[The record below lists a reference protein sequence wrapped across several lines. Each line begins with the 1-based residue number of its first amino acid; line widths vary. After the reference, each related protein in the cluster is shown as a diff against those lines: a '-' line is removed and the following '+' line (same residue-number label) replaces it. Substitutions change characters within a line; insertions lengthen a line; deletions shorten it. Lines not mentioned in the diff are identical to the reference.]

1 MASYF
6 KTPFQIGGDS
16 HFIEV
21 KVPKVDA
28 SAGDNIICCVDISG
42 SMSGA
47 PLRNVCA
54 VLRDIYKRTQVEY
67 GLFTY
72 DTTANTSRTIKS
84 VETQDLQA
92 GGGTSFCSIFNAIQ
106 LHLMKNQKSVTFIFM
121 TDGQNGD
128 AQELFKQTIQKL
140 KLTVSGL
147 PKSVTV
153 TFHVIGFGEVN
164 STFLEQVRKYGT
176 REGLFRYSTESAELQ
191 NSFNDMFDYAMS
203 SREFSIVL
211 NGKTFSSSSN
221 EDTVGFLITE
231 TKIDSSSPTEITL
244 KSSGTETKLPLEPL
258 ANARPIQVVRA
269 LNLVSPDDEEAVQ
282 AIRAYLG
289 SIVSL
294 PGTDLMEK
302 LELEQIKNEI
312 DDRMVEYKKLFGQMK
327 MSQVP
332 EQVQLKLN
340 ALRHDATFANVQR
353 RKKLDLRISKNV
365 DYFRKTPIS
374 DILEGYRKSID
385 QDGWNQI
392 KAQKA
397 DWVCTY
403 SNEDIYELMRKS
415 TDNIMCLGIL
425 IERNEEAITSPTK
438 GLKLVSVSNTLI
450 SYDSF
455 IIAMNFARSAQQKKE
470 ADEQQQQQ
478 QQQPDTTTEGTASSY
493 GKFAGI
499 NDTFCVVGQL
509 HEKINAVVPLY
520 INYEHMK
527 RIRILEGIWLGY
539 MFTLDS
545 YGYDR
550 KQEIGLLKM
559 LYDII
564 VLRTGTAR
572 NQQLISEFE
581 KLCHFII
588 TESLGFKT
596 AYGEKT
602 YDNYL
607 QSIHG
612 RQSGTYDL
620 SIPIIMGYLKK
631 DLKSALMPVYFGHL
645 RERLRRKIPGD
656 NTTIIKRLLYGDESQ
671 IIKTV
676 ASNKDTAPI
685 DISKADPDFVE
696 KSFIDFFHDEQCQ
709 PIELI
714 PETKTGEDRKLLQR
728 DPDVEYLKSFLQ
740 SIDPQLSLAVPQEI
754 KNILKYCQL
763 EENYIESNLDYDD
776 LRKELLLILFFDK
789 DVPERATKTTI
800 MTLADDSI
808 QGNRDHSVTFDMTPE
823 AIQVVTYK
831 LLTAKT
837 LEGFAGL
844 LRKYCPKRFGP
855 IFKELLQQL
864 VTLPESDL
872 NNPAGKAYRNRDK
885 LLVLITNEVGLSK
898 VYTGDVGEYA
908 WQPSAFIDVKLLEKV
923 LGAEKFRATV
933 GKPTTTT
940 AYHGYRASDKP
951 NRHGHCNSNPY
962 LGRR

>member
-6 KTPFQIGGDS
+6 ENPFQIGGKS
-16 HFIEV
+16 YFIEL

-28 SAGDNIICCVDISG
+28 AAGDNIICCVDVSG
-42 SMSGA
+42 SMAGA

-54 VLRDIYKRTQVEY
+54 VLRDIYQRTRVEY

-72 DTTANTSRTIKS
+72 DTRANTSRTIKS
-84 VETQDLQA
+84 VETQDLQS
-92 GGGTSFCSIFNAIQ
+92 GGGTSFSSIFNAIQ
-106 LHLMKNQKSVTFIFM
+106 IHLMKNQKSVTFIFM
-121 TDGQNGD
+121 TDGQDGD
-128 AQELFKQTIQKL
+128 SQDVFKQTVQKL
-140 KLTVSGL
+140 KLTMSAL

-153 TFHVIGFGEVN
+153 TFHVIGFGGVN
-164 STFLEQVRKYGT
+164 STFLEQVRKFGT

-191 NSFNDMFDYAMS
+191 NNFNDMFDYAMS

-221 EDTVGFLITE
+221 EDTVGFLISDMN
-231 TKIDSSSPTEITL
+231 IDSSSPTEITL
-244 KSSGTETKLPLEPL
+244 KSSGGETKLLLEL
-258 ANARPIQVVRA
+258 MANPRPIQVVRA
-269 LNLVSPDDEEAVQ
+269 LNLVSPDNEEAVQ
-282 AIRAYLG
+282 TIRVYLG

-294 PGTDLMEK
+294 PGTELMEK
-302 LELEQIKNEI
+302 LELEQIKKEI
-312 DDRMVEYKKLFGQMK
+312 DDRMMEYKKLFTQMR
-327 MSQVP
+327 MGQVP

-353 RKKLDLRISKNV
+353 RKKLDLRISRNV
-365 DYFRKTPIS
+365 DYFRKTDIS
-374 DILEGYRKSID
+374 GILDGYRKSID
-385 QDGWNQI
+385 QEGWNQI

-403 SNEDIYELMRKS
+403 SNDDIYEMMRKTS
-415 TDNIMCLGIL
+415 DNIMCLGIL
-425 IERNEEAITSPTK
+425 IERNEEAITSTTK

-455 IIAMNFARSAQQKKE
+455 IIAMNFARNAQQQRQNTN
-470 ADEQQQQQ
+470 ADG
-478 QQQPDTTTEGTASSY
+478 DAAAAAY
-493 GKFAGI
+493 GQFSGI

-509 HEKINAVVPLY
+509 QEKINAVIPLY

-545 YGYDR
+545 YGYD
-550 KQEIGLLKM
+550 KQQEIGLLKL

-564 VLRTGTAR
+564 VMRTGTTR
-572 NQQLISEFE
+572 NQQLINEFE
-581 KLCHFII
+581 KVCHFII
-588 TESLGFKT
+588 TESLGFKS

-607 QSIHG
+607 HSIHG

-620 SIPIIMGYLKK
+620 SIPLIIGYLKK
-631 DLKSALMPVYFGHL
+631 DLKSTLIPVYYSYL
-645 RERLRRKIPGD
+645 RERLRQKVPGD
-656 NTTIIKRLLYGDESQ
+656 KMTIIKRLLYGDESQ

-676 ASNKDTAPI
+676 ASNKDKAPI
-685 DISKADPDFVE
+685 DISQLDPDYVE
-696 KSFIDFFHDEQCQ
+696 KSFIDFFHDETSQ

-728 DPDVEYLKSFLQ
+728 EPDADYLKSFLQ
-740 SIDPQLSLAVPQEI
+740 SIDPQLSLAVPLEI

-763 EENYIESNLDYDD
+763 DENYVESNLDYDD

-789 DVPERATKTTI
+789 DVPERATNTTI
-800 MTLADDSI
+800 MTLVDDSI

-823 AIQVVTYK
+823 AMQVVVYK
-831 LLTAKT
+831 LLTTKT

-855 IFKELLQQL
+855 IFKEVVQQL

-872 NNPAGKAYRNRDK
+872 SDPSAKVYRNRDK
-885 LLVLITNEVGLSK
+885 LLVLITNEVGYSK
-898 VYTGDVGEYA
+898 VYSGDVGKHT
-908 WQPSAFIDVKLLEKV
+908 WQPSAFVDVKLLEKV
-923 LGAEKFRATV
+923 LGKEKFQETQR
-933 GKPTTTT
+933 TTTT
-940 AYHGYRASDKP
+940 TRSFHLYRASDKP

-962 LGRR
+962 LG

>member
-1 MASYF
+1 MATYF

-16 HFIEV
+16 YFVEV

-28 SAGDNIICCVDISG
+28 SAGDNIICCVDVSG

-72 DTTANTSRTIKS
+72 DTAANISRTIKS
-84 VETQDLQA
+84 VEHQDLQA
-92 GGGTSFCSIFNAIQ
+92 GGGTSFSSIFNAIQ
-106 LHLMKNQKSVTFIFM
+106 LYLMKNQKSVTFIFM
-121 TDGQNGD
+121 TDGQDGD
-128 AQELFKQTIQKL
+128 AQDVFKQTVQKL
-140 KLTVSGL
+140 KLTMSAL

-153 TFHVIGFGEVN
+153 TFHVIGFGQVN
-164 STFLEQVRKYGT
+164 SAFLEQVRKFGT
-176 REGLFRYSTESAELQ
+176 KEGLFRYTTESAELQ
-191 NSFNDMFDYAMS
+191 NNFNDMFDYAMS

-211 NGKTFSSSSN
+211 NGKTYSSSSN
-221 EDTVGFLITE
+221 EDTVGFLIND
-231 TKIDSSSPTEITL
+231 TKIDSSTPTEITL
-244 KSSGTETKLPLEPL
+244 KSAGTETKLPLEL
-258 ANARPIQVVRA
+258 MANARPIQVVRA
-269 LNLVSPDDEEAVQ
+269 LNLVSPDDEVAVQ
-282 AIRAYLG
+282 AIRVYLG
-289 SIVSL
+289 TIVPL
-294 PGTDLMEK
+294 PGTELMEK
-302 LELEQIKNEI
+302 LELEQIKKEI

-340 ALRHDATFANVQR
+340 ALRHNATFDNINRQ
-353 RKKLDLRISKNV
+353 KKLDLRVSKNV
-365 DYFRKTPIS
+365 DYFRKTDIS
-374 DILEGYRKSID
+374 GILEGYRKSID
-385 QDGWNQI
+385 QDGWNEI
-392 KAQKA
+392 KAQRP

-403 SNEDIYELMRKS
+403 SNEDIYEMMRKTS
-415 TDNIMCLGIL
+415 DNIMCLGIL
-425 IERNEEAITSPTK
+425 IERNEQAITSPTK

-455 IIAMNFARSAQQKKE
+455 ITAMNFARSEQQKKK
-470 ADEQQQQQ
+470 ANEQQQQPENSNAQ
-478 QQQPDTTTEGTASSY
+478 EEATAY
-493 GKFAGI
+493 GQFSGI
-499 NDTFCVVGQL
+499 NDTFCVVGQS
-509 HEKINAVVPLY
+509 HEKINAVIPLY
-520 INYEHMK
+520 INFEHMK

-545 YGYDR
+545 LGYD
-550 KQEIGLLKM
+550 KQQEIGLLKM

-564 VLRTGTAR
+564 VLRTGTTR

-581 KLCHFII
+581 KVCHFII

-607 QSIHG
+607 HSIHG

-620 SIPIIMGYLKK
+620 SIPLIIGYLKK
-631 DLKSALMPVYFGHL
+631 DLQPALMPVFYAHL
-645 RERLRRKIPGD
+645 RDRLRRKIPGD
-656 NTTIIKRLLYGDESQ
+656 KMTIIKRLLYGDESQ

-676 ASNKDTAPI
+676 ASNKDKAPI
-685 DISKADPDFVE
+685 DISQIDPDFVE
-696 KSFIDFFHDEQCQ
+696 KSFIDFFHDEQSQ

-728 DPDVEYLKSFLQ
+728 EADVEYLKYFLQ
-740 SIDPQLSLAVPQEI
+740 SIDPQLSLAVPPEI
-754 KNILKYCQL
+754 KNILKYCRMD
-763 EENYIESNLDYDD
+763 ENYVESNLDYDD

-789 DVPERATKTTI
+789 DVPERATKATI
-800 MTLADDSI
+800 MTLVDDSI
-808 QGNRDHSVTFDMTPE
+808 QGNREHSVTFDMTPE

-855 IFKELLQQL
+855 IFKGLLQQL
-864 VTLPESDL
+864 VTLPQSELSD
-872 NNPAGKAYRNRDK
+872 PSGKAYLNRDK
-885 LLVLITNEVGLSK
+885 LLVLITNEVGHSK
-898 VYTGDVGEYA
+898 VYAGDVGQYA

-923 LGAEKFRATV
+923 LGTEKYRETQ
-933 GKPTTTT
+933 GTTTT
-940 AYHGYRASDKP
+940 YTSFHVYRASDKP